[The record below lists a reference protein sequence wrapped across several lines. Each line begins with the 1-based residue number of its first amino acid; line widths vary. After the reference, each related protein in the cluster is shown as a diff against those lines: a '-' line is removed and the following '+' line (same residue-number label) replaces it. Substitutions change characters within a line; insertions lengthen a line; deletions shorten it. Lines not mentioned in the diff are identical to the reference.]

1 MTQVMEAYA
10 GGLGLDDHRNFYI
23 LDGRTGEFLASS
35 QGRDETP
42 FRELTPNMTAAM
54 GGRTGQEITALAP
67 YFDVALPLDG
77 GAYVLAV
84 VDDKGELDELTW
96 TMFTILLRSLMFGL
110 AVAFVEDFMPQ
121 AGVKLLRHVLV
132 SARAQVFAGRGKA
145 LVADA
150 AGVVAARNK
159 IGRAHV

>member
-1 MTQVMEAYA
+1 MTGVQTCALPILLLVISVMAVVGIFLVNSVTAYNISDFKQQMADFFALRGGEVETGLRACDGDPQAMTQVMEAYA

-84 VDDKGELDELTW
+84 VDDK
-96 TMFTILLRSLMFGL
+96 
-110 AVAFVEDFMPQ
+110 
-121 AGVKLLRHVLV
+121 
-132 SARAQVFAGRGKA
+132 
-145 LVADA
+145 
-150 AGVVAARNK
+150 
-159 IGRAHV
+159 IGRASCRERV